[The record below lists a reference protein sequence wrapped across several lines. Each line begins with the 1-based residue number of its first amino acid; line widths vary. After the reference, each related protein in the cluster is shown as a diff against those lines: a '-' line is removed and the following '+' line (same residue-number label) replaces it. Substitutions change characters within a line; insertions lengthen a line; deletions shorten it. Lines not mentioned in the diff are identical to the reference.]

1 MDKLVC
7 KVCGREL
14 KHKNKKMLCEKHLN
28 EYNEFGFCITTS
40 DRTENEPN
48 EIRVHNDYAEIV
60 LYDIYQEEIEEKIL
74 IDIEDI
80 DIVKNVVW
88 KKVGKHIVGSTDRY
102 TFDLPSLLMDTDNKI
117 EYVNGNIL
125 DNRKENL
132 MIVEKKKFKHHFAN
146 NKKYKNKIIITSLG
160 GSTEDVTGSCF
171 AIEYP
176 LDNGGR
182 DLILLE
188 CGSIQTNR
196 MVEDFNAN
204 KKMVDNIP
212 FNLASNIFVCHC
224 HFDHIGGMPSGITRG
239 FDGNVITT
247 YENAQLLNP
256 MLLDSAFIQRRN
268 IMSMNSKGK
277 KYEMLYDESD
287 VFRIL
292 DKVKIYDKEVMHKIN
307 SNLSFRFVSNN
318 HCFGSTS
325 LEIFI
330 KKPSGRIVK
339 IFYSSDLGSNYN
351 QQYKPYCDERRNV
364 SKANI
369 AIFES
374 TYGDRGFSKKDV
386 EKDVE
391 GLFNKIRE
399 VTYKGNRILIPCFS
413 FDRSQSIM
421 DLLYHTFKDEEEFKN
436 IKVIVDSRLTNE
448 INKVYEKTLQGELL
462 NRWKEVMSWDNFIF
476 IDEYKKTELMARQT
490 KNPCVIISSSGML
503 AGGHSVAYAKH
514 ILPRKQDCICFI
526 GYCSER
532 TLGGKIQ
539 RGAKSVAIESKSV
552 PIKCEVNV
560 YNSFTGHIQRK
571 ELISYMKGMNCN
583 DLLIHHGSTDAKNS
597 LKFMAEEEFFMNG
610 ITKKI
615 KIINS
620 KNNRFII

>member
-60 LYDIYQEEIEEKIL
+60 LYDIYQEEIEEKVL

-80 DIVKNVVW
+80 NIVKNVVW

-117 EYVNGNIL
+117 EYINGNIL

-212 FNLASNIFVCHC
+212 FNLASNVFVCHC
-224 HFDHIGGMPSGITRG
+224 HADHVANMPSGITRG
-239 FDGNVITT
+239 FDGNVVTT
-247 YENAQLLNP
+247 YETAQLLSP

-292 DKVKIYDKEVMHKIN
+292 DKIKIYDKEVMHKIN

-391 GLFNKIRE
+391 GLLNKIRE
-399 VTYKGNRILIPCFS
+399 VTYRGNRVLIPCFS
-413 FDRSQSIM
+413 FDRSQAIM

-539 RGAKSVAIESKSV
+539 RGAKSVTIENKST
-552 PIKCEVNV
+552 PIKCEVNI
-560 YNSFTGHIQRK
+560 YNSFTGHIQRE

-583 DLLIHHGSTDAKNS
+583 GLLLHHGSEDAKAQ
-597 LKFMAEEEFFMNG
+597 LKFTAEEEFLFSG
-610 ITKKI
+610 ISKKI
-615 KIINS
+615 GIINK
-620 KNNRFII
+620 KNNYFVI

>member
-7 KVCGREL
+7 EVCGREL

-48 EIRVHNDYAEIV
+48 EIRIHNDYAEIV
-60 LYDIYQEEIEEKIL
+60 LYDIYQEEIEKKVL
-74 IDIEDI
+74 IDIEDV
-80 DIVKNVVW
+80 DIVKDVVW
-88 KKVGKHIVGSTDRY
+88 KKTGKHIVGSTDRY
-102 TFDLPSLLMDTDNKI
+102 TFDLPSLLLDTDSKI
-117 EYVNGNIL
+117 EYVNGDVL

-132 MIVEKKKFKHHFAN
+132 ITVEKKKFKHHFAN
-146 NKKYKNKIIITSLG
+146 NKKYKNKVIITSLG
-160 GSTEDVTGSCF
+160 GSTDDVTGSCF
-171 AIEYP
+171 SIEYP

-188 CGSIQTNR
+188 CGAIQTNR

-204 KKMVDNIP
+204 KKMVENIP
-212 FNLASNIFVCHC
+212 FNLASNIFVCHV
-224 HFDHIGGMPSGITRG
+224 HQDHIGGMPSGITRG
-239 FDGNVITT
+239 FDGNIITT
-247 YENAQLLNP
+247 YENAQMLKP
-256 MLLDSAFIQRRN
+256 MLVDSAFIQRRN
-268 IMSMNSKGK
+268 VMSMNSKGK

-292 DKVKIYDKEVMHKIN
+292 DKVKVYDKEVIHKVN

-330 KKPSGRIVK
+330 KKPSGRIIK

-364 SKANI
+364 PKANI

-374 TYGDRGFSKKDV
+374 TYGDREFSKKDV

-391 GLFNKIRE
+391 GLLNKIRE

-462 NRWKEVMSWDNFIF
+462 SRWKEVMSWDNFIF

-539 RGAKSVAIESKSV
+539 RGAKSVTIENKSV
-552 PIKCEVNV
+552 PIRCEVNI
-560 YNSFTGHIQRK
+560 YNSFTGHIQRE
-571 ELISYMKGMNCN
+571 ELISYMKGMNCSK
-583 DLLIHHGSTDAKNS
+583 LLLHHGSEDAKAQ
-597 LKFMAEEEFFMNG
+597 LKFTAEEDFLFSG
-610 ITKKI
+610 ISKKI
-615 KIINS
+615 GIINK
-620 KNNRFII
+620 KNNYFVI

>member
-60 LYDIYQEEIEEKIL
+60 LYDIYQEEIEEKVL

-80 DIVKNVVW
+80 DIVKNVIW

-117 EYVNGNIL
+117 EYINGNIL

-212 FNLASNIFVCHC
+212 CNLASNVFICHC
-224 HFDHIGGMPSGITRG
+224 HADHVANMPSGITRG
-239 FDGNVITT
+239 FDGNVVTT
-247 YENAQLLNP
+247 YETAQLLSP

-391 GLFNKIRE
+391 GLLNKIRE
-399 VTYKGNRILIPCFS
+399 ITYRGNRVLIPCFS
-413 FDRSQSIM
+413 FDRSQAIM

-462 NRWKEVMSWDNFIF
+462 SRWKEVISWDNFIF

-539 RGAKSVAIESKSV
+539 RGAKSVTIENKST
-552 PIKCEVNV
+552 PIKCEVNI
-560 YNSFTGHIQRK
+560 YNSFTGHIQRE

-583 DLLIHHGSTDAKNS
+583 GLFLHHGSEDAKAQ
-597 LKFMAEEEFFMNG
+597 LKFTAEEEFLFSG
-610 ITKKI
+610 ISKKI
-615 KIINS
+615 GIINK
-620 KNNRFII
+620 KNNYFVI

>member
-1 MDKLVC
+1 MNKLVC

-14 KHKNKKMLCEKHLN
+14 KHKNKKMLCDKHLN

-60 LYDIYQEEIEEKIL
+60 LYDIYQEEIEEKVL

-117 EYVNGNIL
+117 EYVNGNVL

-196 MVEDFNAN
+196 MIEDFNAN

-212 FNLASNIFVCHC
+212 FNLASNIFACHC
-224 HFDHIGGMPSGITRG
+224 HADHIANIPSGITRG
-239 FDGNVITT
+239 FDGNIVTT
-247 YENAQLLNP
+247 YETAQLLSP

-287 VFRIL
+287 VFRVL
-292 DKVKIYDKEVMHKIN
+292 DKIKIYDKEVMHKIN

-364 SKANI
+364 PKANI

-391 GLFNKIRE
+391 GLLNKVRE
-399 VTYKGNRILIPCFS
+399 VTYRGNRVLIPCFS
-413 FDRSQSIM
+413 FDRSQAIM

-462 NRWKEVMSWDNFIF
+462 NRWKEVISWDNFIF

-539 RGAKSVAIESKSV
+539 RGAKSVTIENKSI
-552 PIKCEVNV
+552 PIKCEVNI
-560 YNSFTGHIQRK
+560 YNSFTGHIQRE

-583 DLLIHHGSTDAKNS
+583 GLLLHHGSTDAKAQ
-597 LKFMAEEEFFMNG
+597 LKFTAEEEFLFSG
-610 ITKKI
+610 ISKKI
-615 KIINS
+615 GIINK
-620 KNNRFII
+620 KNNYFVI

>member
-1 MDKLVC
+1 MNKLVC

-14 KHKNKKMLCEKHLN
+14 KHKNKKMLCDKHLN

-48 EIRVHNDYAEIV
+48 EIRIHNDYAEIV
-60 LYDIYQEEIEEKIL
+60 LYDIYQEEIEEKVL

-117 EYVNGNIL
+117 EYVNGNVL

-132 MIVEKKKFKHHFAN
+132 MIAEKKKFKHHFAN

-212 FNLASNIFVCHC
+212 FNLASNIFVCHP
-224 HFDHIGGMPSGITRG
+224 HQDHIGGTPSGITRG

-247 YENAQLLNP
+247 YETAQLLSP

-268 IMSMNSKGK
+268 VMSMNSKGK

-287 VFRIL
+287 VFRAL
-292 DKVKIYDKEVMHKIN
+292 DKIKIYDKEVMHKIN

-351 QQYKPYCDERRNV
+351 QQYKPYCDKRRNV
-364 SKANI
+364 PKANI

-391 GLFNKIRE
+391 GLLNKIRE
-399 VTYKGNRILIPCFS
+399 VTYRGNRILIPCFS
-413 FDRSQSIM
+413 FDRSQAIM
-421 DLLYHTFKDEEEFKN
+421 DLLYHTFKDEEEFKD

-462 NRWKEVMSWDNFIF
+462 NRWKEVISWDNFIF

-514 ILPRKQDCICFI
+514 ILSRKQDCICFI

-539 RGAKSVAIESKSV
+539 RGAKSVTIENKST
-552 PIKCEVNV
+552 PIKCEVNI
-560 YNSFTGHIQRK
+560 YNSFTGHIQRE
-571 ELISYMKGMNCN
+571 ELISYMKGINCN
-583 DLLIHHGSTDAKNS
+583 AIFLHHGSTDAKAQ
-597 LKFMAEEEFFMNG
+597 LKFTAEEEFLFSG
-610 ITKKI
+610 ISKKI
-615 KIINS
+615 GIINK
-620 KNNRFII
+620 KNNYFVI

>member
-1 MDKLVC
+1 MNKLVC
-7 KVCGREL
+7 EVCGREL
-14 KHKNKKMLCEKHLN
+14 KHKNKKMLCDKHLN

-117 EYVNGNIL
+117 EYINGNIL

-132 MIVEKKKFKHHFAN
+132 SIIEKKKFKHHFAN

-212 FNLASNIFVCHC
+212 FNLASNIFICH
-224 HFDHIGGMPSGITRG
+224 DHADHVSSVPSGITRG
-239 FDGNVITT
+239 FDGNVVAT
-247 YENAQLLNP
+247 YETAQLLSP

-292 DKVKIYDKEVMHKIN
+292 DKIKTYDKEVMHKIN

-374 TYGDRGFSKKDV
+374 TYGNREFSKKDV

-391 GLFNKIRE
+391 GLLNKIRE
-399 VTYKGNRILIPCFS
+399 VTYRGNRVLIPCFS
-413 FDRSQSIM
+413 FDRSQAIM

-448 INKVYEKTLQGELL
+448 INKVYENTLQGELL
-462 NRWKEVMSWDNFIF
+462 DRWKEVMSWDNFIF
-476 IDEYKKTELMARQT
+476 IDEYKKTELLARQT

-539 RGAKSVAIESKSV
+539 RGAKSVTIENKSV
-552 PIKCEVNV
+552 PIKCEVNI

-571 ELISYMKGMNCN
+571 ELISYMKGINCSRI
-583 DLLIHHGSTDAKNS
+583 LIHHGSEDAKAQ
-597 LKFMAEEEFFMNG
+597 LKFTAEEEFLFSG
-610 ITKKI
+610 ISKKI
-615 KIINS
+615 GIINK
-620 KNNRFII
+620 KNNYFII

>member
-60 LYDIYQEEIEEKIL
+60 LYDIYQEEIEEKVL

-80 DIVKNVVW
+80 NIVKNVVW

-117 EYVNGNIL
+117 EYINGNIL

-212 FNLASNIFVCHC
+212 FNLASNVFVCHC
-224 HFDHIGGMPSGITRG
+224 HADHVANMPSGITRG
-239 FDGNVITT
+239 FDGNVVTT
-247 YENAQLLNP
+247 YETAQLLSP

-391 GLFNKIRE
+391 GLLSKIRE
-399 VTYKGNRILIPCFS
+399 VTYRGNRVLIPCFS
-413 FDRSQSIM
+413 FDRSQAIM

-462 NRWKEVMSWDNFIF
+462 NRWKEVISWDNFIF

-539 RGAKSVAIESKSV
+539 RGAKSVTIENKST
-552 PIKCEVNV
+552 PIKCEVNI

-571 ELISYMKGMNCN
+571 ELISYMKGINCN
-583 DLLIHHGSTDAKNS
+583 GLFLHHGSEDAKAQ
-597 LKFMAEEEFFMNG
+597 LKFTAEEEFLFSG
-610 ITKKI
+610 ISKKI
-615 KIINS
+615 GIINK
-620 KNNRFII
+620 KNNYFVI

>member
-7 KVCGREL
+7 EVCGREL

-48 EIRVHNDYAEIV
+48 EIRIHNDYAEIV
-60 LYDIYQEEIEEKIL
+60 LYDIYQEEIEKKVL
-74 IDIEDI
+74 IDIEDV
-80 DIVKNVVW
+80 DIVKDVVW
-88 KKVGKHIVGSTDRY
+88 KKTGKHIVGSTDRY
-102 TFDLPSLLMDTDNKI
+102 TFDLPSLLLDTDSKI
-117 EYVNGNIL
+117 EYVNGDVL

-132 MIVEKKKFKHHFAN
+132 ITVEKKKFKHHFAN
-146 NKKYKNKIIITSLG
+146 NKKYKNKVIITSLG
-160 GSTEDVTGSCF
+160 GSTDDVTGSCF
-171 AIEYP
+171 SIEYP

-188 CGSIQTNR
+188 CGAIQTNR

-204 KKMVDNIP
+204 KKMVENIP
-212 FNLASNIFVCHC
+212 FNLASNIFVCHV
-224 HFDHIGGMPSGITRG
+224 HQDHIGGMPSGITRG
-239 FDGNVITT
+239 FDGNIITT
-247 YENAQLLNP
+247 YENAQMLKP
-256 MLLDSAFIQRRN
+256 MLVDSAFIQRRN
-268 IMSMNSKGK
+268 VMSMNSKGK

-292 DKVKIYDKEVMHKIN
+292 DKVKVYDKEVIHKVN

-330 KKPSGRIVK
+330 KKPSGRIIK

-364 SKANI
+364 PKANI

-374 TYGDRGFSKKDV
+374 TYGDREFSKKDV

-391 GLFNKIRE
+391 GLLNKIRE

-462 NRWKEVMSWDNFIF
+462 SRWKEVMSWDNFIF

-503 AGGHSVAYAKH
+503 AGGHSVAYAKY

-539 RGAKSVAIESKSV
+539 RGAKSVTIENKSV
-552 PIKCEVNV
+552 PIRCEVNI
-560 YNSFTGHIQRK
+560 YNSFTGHIQRE
-571 ELISYMKGMNCN
+571 ELISYMKGMNCSK
-583 DLLIHHGSTDAKNS
+583 LLLHHGSEDAKAQ
-597 LKFMAEEEFFMNG
+597 LKFTAEEDFLFSG
-610 ITKKI
+610 ISKKI
-615 KIINS
+615 GIINK
-620 KNNRFII
+620 KNNYFVI

>member
-7 KVCGREL
+7 EVCGREL

-48 EIRVHNDYAEIV
+48 EIRIHNDYAEIV
-60 LYDIYQEEIEEKIL
+60 LYDIYQEEIEKKVL
-74 IDIEDI
+74 IDIEDV
-80 DIVKNVVW
+80 DIVKDVVW
-88 KKVGKHIVGSTDRY
+88 KKTGKHIVGSTDRY
-102 TFDLPSLLMDTDNKI
+102 TFDLPSLLLDTDSKI
-117 EYVNGNIL
+117 EYVNGDVL

-132 MIVEKKKFKHHFAN
+132 ITVEKKKFKHHFAN
-146 NKKYKNKIIITSLG
+146 NKKYKNKVIITSLG
-160 GSTEDVTGSCF
+160 GSTDDVTGSCF
-171 AIEYP
+171 SIEYP

-188 CGSIQTNR
+188 CGAIQTNR

-204 KKMVDNIP
+204 KKMVENIP
-212 FNLASNIFVCHC
+212 FNLASNIFVCHV
-224 HFDHIGGMPSGITRG
+224 HQDHIGGMPSGITRG
-239 FDGNVITT
+239 FDGNIITT
-247 YENAQLLNP
+247 YENAQMLKP
-256 MLLDSAFIQRRN
+256 MLVDSAFIQRRN
-268 IMSMNSKGK
+268 VMSMNSKGK

-292 DKVKIYDKEVMHKIN
+292 DKVKVYDKEVIHKVN

-330 KKPSGRIVK
+330 KKPSGRIIK

-364 SKANI
+364 PKANI

-374 TYGDRGFSKKDV
+374 TYGDREFSKKDV

-391 GLFNKIRE
+391 GLLNKIRE

-503 AGGHSVAYAKH
+503 AGGHSVAYAKY
-514 ILPRKQDCICFI
+514 ILPKKQDCICFI

-539 RGAKSVAIESKSV
+539 RGAKSVTIENKSI
-552 PIKCEVNV
+552 PIRCEVNV

-571 ELISYMKGMNCN
+571 ELISYMKGMNCSKT
-583 DLLIHHGSTDAKNS
+583 LIHHGSEDAKAQ
-597 LKFMAEEEFFMNG
+597 LKFTAEEDFLFSG
-610 ITKKI
+610 VSKKI
-615 KIINS
+615 GIINK
-620 KNNRFII
+620 KNNYFVI

>member
-1 MDKLVC
+1 MNKLVC

-146 NKKYKNKIIITSLG
+146 NKKYKNKITITSLG

-212 FNLASNIFVCHC
+212 FNLASNIFVCHV

-391 GLFNKIRE
+391 GLLNKIRE

-539 RGAKSVAIESKSV
+539 RGAKSVTIENKSV
-552 PIKCEVNV
+552 PIRCEVNV

-571 ELISYMKGMNCN
+571 ELISYMKGMNC
-583 DLLIHHGSTDAKNS
+583 DEQLIHHGSEDAKAQ
-597 LKFMAEEEFFMNG
+597 LKFTAEEDFLFSG
-610 ITKKI
+610 VSKKI
-615 KIINS
+615 GIINK
-620 KNNRFII
+620 KNNCFVI

>member
-1 MDKLVC
+1 MNKLVC

-14 KHKNKKMLCEKHLN
+14 KHKNKKMLCDKHLN

-48 EIRVHNDYAEIV
+48 EIRIHNDYAEIV
-60 LYDIYQEEIEEKIL
+60 LYDIYQEEIEEKVL

-117 EYVNGNIL
+117 EYVNGNVL

-132 MIVEKKKFKHHFAN
+132 MIAEKKKFKHHFAN

-212 FNLASNIFVCHC
+212 FNLASNIFVCHP
-224 HFDHIGGMPSGITRG
+224 HQDHIGGTPSGITRG

-247 YENAQLLNP
+247 YETAQLLSP

-268 IMSMNSKGK
+268 VMSMNSKGK

-287 VFRIL
+287 VFRTL
-292 DKVKIYDKEVMHKIN
+292 DKIKIYDKEVMHKIN

-364 SKANI
+364 PKANI

-391 GLFNKIRE
+391 GLLNKIRE
-399 VTYKGNRILIPCFS
+399 VAYRGNRVLIPCFS
-413 FDRSQSIM
+413 FDRSQAIM
-421 DLLYHTFKDEEEFKN
+421 DLLYHTFKDEEEFKD

-462 NRWKEVMSWDNFIF
+462 NRWKEVISWDNFIF

-539 RGAKSVAIESKSV
+539 RGAKSVTIENKST
-552 PIKCEVNV
+552 PIKCEVNI
-560 YNSFTGHIQRK
+560 YNSFTGHIQRE
-571 ELISYMKGMNCN
+571 ELISYMKGINCN
-583 DLLIHHGSTDAKNS
+583 KLLIHHGSTDAKAQ
-597 LKFMAEEEFFMNG
+597 LKFTAEEEFLFSG
-610 ITKKI
+610 ISKKI
-615 KIINS
+615 GIINK
-620 KNNRFII
+620 KNNYFVI

>member
-60 LYDIYQEEIEEKIL
+60 LYDIYQEEIEEKVL

-80 DIVKNVVW
+80 NIVKNVVW

-117 EYVNGNIL
+117 EYINGNIL

-212 FNLASNIFVCHC
+212 FNLASNIFVCHV
-224 HFDHIGGMPSGITRG
+224 HFDHIGGIPSGITRG
-239 FDGNVITT
+239 FDGNIITT

-268 IMSMNSKGK
+268 VMSMNSKGK

-287 VFRIL
+287 VFRVL

-391 GLFNKIRE
+391 GLLNKIRE
-399 VTYKGNRILIPCFS
+399 VTYRGNRVLIPCFS
-413 FDRSQSIM
+413 FDRSQAIM

-462 NRWKEVMSWDNFIF
+462 NRWKEVISWDNFIF

-539 RGAKSVAIESKSV
+539 RGAKSVTIENKST
-552 PIKCEVNV
+552 PIKCEVNI
-560 YNSFTGHIQRK
+560 YNSFTGHIQRE

-583 DLLIHHGSTDAKNS
+583 GLFLHHGSEDAKAQ
-597 LKFMAEEEFFMNG
+597 LKFTAEEEFLFSG
-610 ITKKI
+610 ISKKI
-615 KIINS
+615 GIINK
-620 KNNRFII
+620 KNNYFVI

>member
-7 KVCGREL
+7 EVCGREL

-48 EIRVHNDYAEIV
+48 EIRIHNDYAEIV
-60 LYDIYQEEIEEKIL
+60 LYDIYQEEIEKKVL
-74 IDIEDI
+74 IDIEDV
-80 DIVKNVVW
+80 DIVKDVVW
-88 KKVGKHIVGSTDRY
+88 KKTGKHIVGSTDRY
-102 TFDLPSLLMDTDNKI
+102 TFDLPSLLLDTDSKI
-117 EYVNGNIL
+117 EYVNGDAL

-132 MIVEKKKFKHHFAN
+132 ITVEKKKFKHHFAN
-146 NKKYKNKIIITSLG
+146 NKKYKNKVIITSLG
-160 GSTEDVTGSCF
+160 GSTDDVTGSCF
-171 AIEYP
+171 SIEYP

-188 CGSIQTNR
+188 CGAIQTNR

-204 KKMVDNIP
+204 KKMVENIP
-212 FNLASNIFVCHC
+212 FNLASNIFVCHV
-224 HFDHIGGMPSGITRG
+224 HQDHIGGMPSGITRG
-239 FDGNVITT
+239 FDGNIITT
-247 YENAQLLNP
+247 YENAQMLKP
-256 MLLDSAFIQRRN
+256 MLVDSAFIQRRN
-268 IMSMNSKGK
+268 VMSMNSKGK

-292 DKVKIYDKEVMHKIN
+292 DKVKVYDKEVIHKVN

-330 KKPSGRIVK
+330 KKPSGRIIK

-364 SKANI
+364 PKANI

-374 TYGDRGFSKKDV
+374 TYGDREFSKKDV

-391 GLFNKIRE
+391 GLLNKIRE

-462 NRWKEVMSWDNFIF
+462 SRWKEVMSWDNFIF

-539 RGAKSVAIESKSV
+539 RGAKSVTIENKSV
-552 PIKCEVNV
+552 PIRCEVNI
-560 YNSFTGHIQRK
+560 YNSFTGHIQRE
-571 ELISYMKGMNCN
+571 ELISYMKGMNCSK
-583 DLLIHHGSTDAKNS
+583 LLLHHGSEDAKAQ
-597 LKFMAEEEFFMNG
+597 LKFTAEEDFLFSG
-610 ITKKI
+610 ISKKI
-615 KIINS
+615 GIINK
-620 KNNRFII
+620 KNNYFVI

>member
-48 EIRVHNDYAEIV
+48 EIRTHNDYAEIV

-196 MVEDFNAN
+196 IVEDFNAN

-224 HFDHIGGMPSGITRG
+224 HADHVASIPSGITRG
-239 FDGNVITT
+239 FDGNIVTT
-247 YENAQLLNP
+247 YETAQLLSP

-292 DKVKIYDKEVMHKIN
+292 DKIKIYDRETMHKIN

-339 IFYSSDLGSNYN
+339 IFYSSDLGSSYN

-391 GLFNKIRE
+391 GLLNKIRE

-539 RGAKSVAIESKSV
+539 RGAKSVTIENKSI
-552 PIKCEVNV
+552 PIRCEVNV

-571 ELISYMKGMNCN
+571 ELISYMKGMNCSRI
-583 DLLIHHGSTDAKNS
+583 LIHHGSTDAKAQ
-597 LKFMAEEEFFMNG
+597 LKFTAEEDFLFSG
-610 ITKKI
+610 VSKKI
-615 KIINS
+615 GIINK
-620 KNNRFII
+620 KNNCFVI

>member
-1 MDKLVC
+1 MNKLVC

-14 KHKNKKMLCEKHLN
+14 KHKNKKMLCDKHLN

-88 KKVGKHIVGSTDRY
+88 KKVGKHIVGSTNRY

-132 MIVEKKKFKHHFAN
+132 MIAEKKKFKHHFAN

-212 FNLASNIFVCHC
+212 FNLASNIFVCHV
-224 HFDHIGGMPSGITRG
+224 HQDHIGGIPSGITRG

-247 YENAQLLNP
+247 YETAQLLSP

-268 IMSMNSKGK
+268 VMSMNSKGK

-287 VFRIL
+287 VFRTL
-292 DKVKIYDKEVMHKIN
+292 DKIKIYDKEVMHKIN

-364 SKANI
+364 PKANI

-391 GLFNKIRE
+391 GLLNKIRE
-399 VTYKGNRILIPCFS
+399 VTYRGNRILIPCFS
-413 FDRSQSIM
+413 FDRSQAIM

-448 INKVYEKTLQGELL
+448 INAVYEKTLQGELL

-539 RGAKSVAIESKSV
+539 RGAKSVTIENKST
-552 PIKCEVNV
+552 PIKCEVNI
-560 YNSFTGHIQRK
+560 YNSFTGHIQRE
-571 ELISYMKGMNCN
+571 ELISYMKGINCSRI
-583 DLLIHHGSTDAKNS
+583 LIHHGSTDAKAQ
-597 LKFMAEEEFFMNG
+597 LKFTAEEEFLFSG
-610 ITKKI
+610 ISKKI
-615 KIINS
+615 GIINK
-620 KNNRFII
+620 KNNYFVI

>member
-1 MDKLVC
+1 MNKLVC

-14 KHKNKKMLCEKHLN
+14 KHKNKKMLCDKHLN

-48 EIRVHNDYAEIV
+48 EIRIHNDYAEIV
-60 LYDIYQEEIEEKIL
+60 LYDIYQEEIEEKVL

-117 EYVNGNIL
+117 EYVNGNVL

-132 MIVEKKKFKHHFAN
+132 MIAEKKKFKHHFAN

-212 FNLASNIFVCHC
+212 FNLASNIFVCHP
-224 HFDHIGGMPSGITRG
+224 HQDHIGGTPSGITRG

-247 YENAQLLNP
+247 YETAQLLSP

-268 IMSMNSKGK
+268 VMSMNSKGK

-287 VFRIL
+287 VFRTL
-292 DKVKIYDKEVMHKIN
+292 DKIKIYDKEVMHKIN

-364 SKANI
+364 PKANI

-391 GLFNKIRE
+391 GLLNKIRE
-399 VTYKGNRILIPCFS
+399 VAYRGNRVLIPCFS
-413 FDRSQSIM
+413 FDRSQAIM
-421 DLLYHTFKDEEEFKN
+421 DLLYHTFKDEEEFKD

-462 NRWKEVMSWDNFIF
+462 NRWKEVISWDNFIF

-539 RGAKSVAIESKSV
+539 RGAKSVTIENKST
-552 PIKCEVNV
+552 PIKCEVNI
-560 YNSFTGHIQRK
+560 YNSFTGHIQRE
-571 ELISYMKGMNCN
+571 ELISYMKGINCSAIF
-583 DLLIHHGSTDAKNS
+583 LHHGSEDAKAQ
-597 LKFMAEEEFFMNG
+597 LKFTAEEEFLFSG
-610 ITKKI
+610 ISKKI
-615 KIINS
+615 GIINK
-620 KNNRFII
+620 KNNYFVI

>member
-1 MDKLVC
+1 MNKLVC

-14 KHKNKKMLCEKHLN
+14 KHKNKKMLCGKHLN

-88 KKVGKHIVGSTDRY
+88 KKVGKHIVGSTNRY

-132 MIVEKKKFKHHFAN
+132 MIAEKKKFKHHFAN

-224 HFDHIGGMPSGITRG
+224 HADHIANIPSGITRG
-239 FDGNVITT
+239 FDGNVVTT
-247 YENAQLLNP
+247 YETAQLLSP

-292 DKVKIYDKEVMHKIN
+292 DKIKTYDKEVMHKIN

-364 SKANI
+364 PKANI

-391 GLFNKIRE
+391 GLLNKIRE
-399 VTYKGNRILIPCFS
+399 VAYRGNRVLIPCFS
-413 FDRSQSIM
+413 FDRSQAIM
-421 DLLYHTFKDEEEFKN
+421 DLLYHTFKDEEKFKD

-462 NRWKEVMSWDNFIF
+462 NRWKEVISWDNFIF

-539 RGAKSVAIESKSV
+539 RGAKSVTIENKST
-552 PIKCEVNV
+552 PIKCEVNI
-560 YNSFTGHIQRK
+560 YNSFTGHIQRE
-571 ELISYMKGMNCN
+571 ELISYMKGINCSRI
-583 DLLIHHGSTDAKNS
+583 LIHHGSEDAKAQ
-597 LKFMAEEEFFMNG
+597 LKFTAEEEFLFSG
-610 ITKKI
+610 ISKKI
-615 KIINS
+615 GIINK
-620 KNNRFII
+620 KNNYFVI

>member
-1 MDKLVC
+1 MNKLVC

-14 KHKNKKMLCEKHLN
+14 KHKNKKMLCDKHLN

-88 KKVGKHIVGSTDRY
+88 KKVGKHIVGSTNRY

-132 MIVEKKKFKHHFAN
+132 MIAEKKKFKHHFAN

-224 HFDHIGGMPSGITRG
+224 HADHIANIPSGITRG
-239 FDGNVITT
+239 FDGNVVTT
-247 YENAQLLNP
+247 YETAQLLSP

-292 DKVKIYDKEVMHKIN
+292 DKIKTYDKEVMHKIN

-351 QQYKPYCDERRNV
+351 QQYKPYCDERKNV
-364 SKANI
+364 PKANI

-391 GLFNKIRE
+391 GLLNKIRE
-399 VTYKGNRILIPCFS
+399 VTYRGNRVLIPCFS
-413 FDRSQSIM
+413 FDRSQAIM

-539 RGAKSVAIESKSV
+539 RGAKSVTIENKST
-552 PIKCEVNV
+552 PIKCEVNI
-560 YNSFTGHIQRK
+560 YNSFTGHIQRE

-583 DLLIHHGSTDAKNS
+583 GLFLHHGSEDAKAQ
-597 LKFMAEEEFFMNG
+597 LKFTAEEEFLFSG
-610 ITKKI
+610 ISKKI
-615 KIINS
+615 GIINK
-620 KNNRFII
+620 KNNYFVI

>member
-1 MDKLVC
+1 MNKLVC

-14 KHKNKKMLCEKHLN
+14 KHKNKKMLCDKHLN

-88 KKVGKHIVGSTDRY
+88 KKVGKHIVGSTNRY

-132 MIVEKKKFKHHFAN
+132 MIAEKKKFKHHFAN

-212 FNLASNIFVCHC
+212 FNLASNIFVCHV
-224 HFDHIGGMPSGITRG
+224 HQDHIGGIPSGITRG

-247 YENAQLLNP
+247 YETAQLLSP

-268 IMSMNSKGK
+268 VMSMNSKGK

-287 VFRIL
+287 VFRTL
-292 DKVKIYDKEVMHKIN
+292 DKIKIYDKEVMHKIN

-364 SKANI
+364 PKANI

-391 GLFNKIRE
+391 GLLNKIRE
-399 VTYKGNRILIPCFS
+399 VTYRGNRILIPCFS
-413 FDRSQSIM
+413 FDRSQAIM
-421 DLLYHTFKDEEEFKN
+421 DLLYHTFKNEEEFKD

-462 NRWKEVMSWDNFIF
+462 NRWKEVISWDNFIF

-539 RGAKSVAIESKSV
+539 RGAKSVTIENKST
-552 PIKCEVNV
+552 PIKCEVNI
-560 YNSFTGHIQRK
+560 YNSFTGHIQRE
-571 ELISYMKGMNCN
+571 ELISYMKGINCN
-583 DLLIHHGSTDAKNS
+583 KLLIHHGSTDAKAQ
-597 LKFMAEEEFFMNG
+597 LKFTAEEEFLFSG
-610 ITKKI
+610 ISKKI
-615 KIINS
+615 GIINK
-620 KNNRFII
+620 KNNYFVI

>member
-60 LYDIYQEEIEEKIL
+60 LYDIYQEEIEEKVL

-80 DIVKNVVW
+80 NIVKNVVW

-212 FNLASNIFVCHC
+212 FNLASNVFVCHC
-224 HFDHIGGMPSGITRG
+224 HADHVANIPSGITRG
-239 FDGNVITT
+239 FDGNIVTN
-247 YENAQLLNP
+247 YETAQLLSP

-292 DKVKIYDKEVMHKIN
+292 DKIKTYDKEVMHKIN

-351 QQYKPYCDERRNV
+351 QQYKPYCDERRNIP
-364 SKANI
+364 KANI

-391 GLFNKIRE
+391 GLLNKIRE
-399 VTYKGNRILIPCFS
+399 VTYRGNRVLIPCFS
-413 FDRSQSIM
+413 FDRSQAIM

-462 NRWKEVMSWDNFIF
+462 NRWKEVISWDNFIF

-539 RGAKSVAIESKSV
+539 RGAKSVTIENKST
-552 PIKCEVNV
+552 PIKCEVNI
-560 YNSFTGHIQRK
+560 YNSFTGHIQRE

-583 DLLIHHGSTDAKNS
+583 GLFLHHGSEDAKAQ
-597 LKFMAEEEFFMNG
+597 LKFTAEEEFLFSG
-610 ITKKI
+610 ISKKI
-615 KIINS
+615 GIINK
-620 KNNRFII
+620 KNNYFVI

>member
-117 EYVNGNIL
+117 EYINGNIL

-212 FNLASNIFVCHC
+212 FNLASNVFVCHC
-224 HFDHIGGMPSGITRG
+224 HADHVANMPSGITRG
-239 FDGNVITT
+239 FDGNVVTT
-247 YENAQLLNP
+247 YETAQLLSP

-339 IFYSSDLGSNYN
+339 IFYSSDLGSSYN

-374 TYGDRGFSKKDV
+374 TYGDREFSKKDV

-391 GLFNKIRE
+391 GLLNKIRE

-462 NRWKEVMSWDNFIF
+462 NRWKEVVSWDNFIF

-539 RGAKSVAIESKSV
+539 RGAKSVTIENKSV
-552 PIKCEVNV
+552 PIRCEVNV

-571 ELISYMKGMNCN
+571 ELISYMKGMNC
-583 DLLIHHGSTDAKNS
+583 DEQLIHHGSTDAKNS
-597 LKFMAEEEFFMNG
+597 LKFMAEEDFFMNG

-620 KNNRFII
+620 KNNRFTI

>member
-1 MDKLVC
+1 MNKLVC

-14 KHKNKKMLCEKHLN
+14 KHKNKKMLCAKHLN

-48 EIRVHNDYAEIV
+48 EIRIHNDYAEIV

-224 HFDHIGGMPSGITRG
+224 HADHIANIPSGITRG
-239 FDGNVITT
+239 FDGNVVTT
-247 YENAQLLNP
+247 YETAQLLSP
-256 MLLDSAFIQRRN
+256 MLLDSAFIQKRN
-268 IMSMNSKGK
+268 IISMNSKGK

-292 DKVKIYDKEVMHKIN
+292 DKIKIYDKEVMHKIN

-339 IFYSSDLGSNYN
+339 IFYSSDLGSSYN

-391 GLFNKIRE
+391 ELLNKIRE

-462 NRWKEVMSWDNFIF
+462 NRWEEVMSWDNFIF

-539 RGAKSVAIESKSV
+539 RGAKSVTIENKSV
-552 PIKCEVNV
+552 PIRCEVNV

-571 ELISYMKGMNCN
+571 ELISYMKGMNCSR
-583 DLLIHHGSTDAKNS
+583 IFVHHGSEDAKAQ
-597 LKFMAEEEFFMNG
+597 LKFTAEEDFLFSG
-610 ITKKI
+610 ISKKI
-615 KIINS
+615 GIINK
-620 KNNRFII
+620 KNNCFVI

>member
-1 MDKLVC
+1 MNKLVC

-14 KHKNKKMLCEKHLN
+14 KHKNKKMLCDKHLN

-48 EIRVHNDYAEIV
+48 EIRIHNDYAEIV

-88 KKVGKHIVGSTDRY
+88 KKVGKHIVGSTNRY

-132 MIVEKKKFKHHFAN
+132 MIIEKKKFKHHFAN

-224 HFDHIGGMPSGITRG
+224 HADHIANIPSGITRG
-239 FDGNVITT
+239 FDGNVVTT
-247 YENAQLLNP
+247 YETAQLLSP

-292 DKVKIYDKEVMHKIN
+292 DKIKIYDKEVMHKIN

-364 SKANI
+364 PKANI

-391 GLFNKIRE
+391 GLLNKIRE
-399 VTYKGNRILIPCFS
+399 VAYRGNRVLIPCFS
-413 FDRSQSIM
+413 FDRSQAIM
-421 DLLYHTFKDEEEFKN
+421 DLLYHTFKDEEEFKD

-462 NRWKEVMSWDNFIF
+462 NRWKEVISWDNFIF

-503 AGGHSVAYAKH
+503 AGGHSAAYAKH

-539 RGAKSVAIESKSV
+539 RGAKSVTIENKST
-552 PIKCEVNV
+552 PIKCEVNI
-560 YNSFTGHIQRK
+560 YNSFTGHIQRE

-583 DLLIHHGSTDAKNS
+583 SLFLHHGSEDAKAQ
-597 LKFMAEEEFFMNG
+597 LKFTAEEEFLFSG
-610 ITKKI
+610 ISKKI
-615 KIINS
+615 GIINK
-620 KNNRFII
+620 KNNYFVI

>member
-60 LYDIYQEEIEEKIL
+60 LYDIYQEEIEEKVL

-80 DIVKNVVW
+80 NIVKNVVW

-117 EYVNGNIL
+117 EYINGNIL

-339 IFYSSDLGSNYN
+339 IFYSSDLGSSYN

-391 GLFNKIRE
+391 GLLNKIRE

-462 NRWKEVMSWDNFIF
+462 NRWKEVVSWDNFIF

-539 RGAKSVAIESKSV
+539 RGAKSVTIENKSV
-552 PIKCEVNV
+552 PIKCEVNI
-560 YNSFTGHIQRK
+560 YNSFTGHIQRE

-583 DLLIHHGSTDAKNS
+583 GLFLHHGSEDAKAQ
-597 LKFMAEEEFFMNG
+597 LKFTAEEEFLFSG
-610 ITKKI
+610 ISKKI
-615 KIINS
+615 GIINK
-620 KNNRFII
+620 KNNYFVI

>member
-1 MDKLVC
+1 MNKLVC

-14 KHKNKKMLCEKHLN
+14 KHKNKKMLCDKHLN

-48 EIRVHNDYAEIV
+48 EIRIHNDYAEIV

-88 KKVGKHIVGSTDRY
+88 KKVGKHIVGSTNRY

-132 MIVEKKKFKHHFAN
+132 MIIEKKKFKHHFAN

-212 FNLASNIFVCHC
+212 FNLASNIFVCHA
-224 HFDHIGGMPSGITRG
+224 HADHIASIPSGITRG
-239 FDGNVITT
+239 FDGNVVTT
-247 YENAQLLNP
+247 YETAQLLSP

-292 DKVKIYDKEVMHKIN
+292 DKIKIYDKEVMHKIN

-364 SKANI
+364 PKANI

-391 GLFNKIRE
+391 GLLNKIRE
-399 VTYKGNRILIPCFS
+399 VAYRGNRVLIPCFS
-413 FDRSQSIM
+413 FDRSQAIM
-421 DLLYHTFKDEEEFKN
+421 DLLYHTFKDEEEFKD

-462 NRWKEVMSWDNFIF
+462 NRWKEVISWDNFIF

-503 AGGHSVAYAKH
+503 AGGHSAAYAKH

-539 RGAKSVAIESKSV
+539 RGAKSVTIENKST
-552 PIKCEVNV
+552 PIKCEVNI
-560 YNSFTGHIQRK
+560 YNSFTGHIQRE

-583 DLLIHHGSTDAKNS
+583 SLFLHHGSEDAKAQ
-597 LKFMAEEEFFMNG
+597 LKFTAEEEFLFSG
-610 ITKKI
+610 ISKKI
-615 KIINS
+615 GIINK
-620 KNNRFII
+620 KNNYFVI

>member
-14 KHKNKKMLCEKHLN
+14 KHKNKKMLCDKHLN

-212 FNLASNIFVCHC
+212 FNLASNIFVCHV

-391 GLFNKIRE
+391 GLLNKIRE

-539 RGAKSVAIESKSV
+539 RGAKSVTIENKSV
-552 PIKCEVNV
+552 PIRCEVNV

-583 DLLIHHGSTDAKNS
+583 DLLIHHGSEDAKAQ
-597 LKFMAEEEFFMNG
+597 LKFTAEEDFLFSG
-610 ITKKI
+610 VSKKI
-615 KIINS
+615 GIINK
-620 KNNRFII
+620 KNNCFVI